1 MKARILAGLLCALAS
16 GCGGGGG
23 GGGPNNHAPVA
34 NAGAAQSVSADA
46 LVTLD
51 GTGCTDA
58 DGDTLTYNWTLQ
70 STPAGS
76 AAALANPTTEKPT
89 FTPDKA
95 GSYVAKLTVSD
106 GKASD
111 SATVTI
117 TVTDCPG
124 DIFVPTVSYLV
135 TETAVGVPE
144 SCNSGHWDNIG
155 ASISQTAGTCNVVF
169 AFSTHSCQAALSGDS
184 TNGYDVV
191 STAGGCGPYITAS
204 IHVAPSL
211 ATFTGAFQW
220 TAACGAGTTTF
231 SNVVKQ

>member
-1 MKARILAGLLCALAS
+1 
-16 GCGGGGG
+16 
-23 GGGPNNHAPVA
+23 V
-34 NAGAAQSVSADA
+34 AQSVSTGA

-51 GTGCTDA
+51 GTGSTDA
-58 DGDTLTYNWTLQ
+58 DGDTLTYSWTLQ

-76 AAALANPTTEKPT
+76 ASVLSSATAEKPT

-111 SATVTI
+111 EATVTI
-117 TVTDCPG
+117 TVTACPG
-124 DIFVPTVSYLV
+124 DIFIPTVNYLM
-135 TETAVGVPE
+135 TETAVGVPQ
-144 SCNSGHWDNIG
+144 SCNSGSWDNIT

-169 AFSTHSCQAALSGDS
+169 AFSTHSCQAELSGDS

-211 ATFTGAFQW
+211 ANFTGAFHW
-220 TAACGAGTTTF
+220 TASCGTGTTTF